1 MVSAR
6 RRAHGSSPWQRIRR
20 ALALVAPIPG
30 QPGSETKGA
39 PRRQGNYRRKVAAV
53 LAVGVIAVGAATARL
68 FIWPDRGMPA
78 RVSAIVMLNGPGD
91 RLDTALD
98 LAWQHRAPF
107 VVISR
112 GSRYWGHGSLCAPR
126 IPRVKVICFDPNPA
140 HTRGEAEFVGRL
152 ARKYRW
158 QSVALVTTTPQ
169 DSRARLRVERC
180 FAGPVYV
187 MTAPLSLSAWPYQIA
202 YEWGAL
208 VKALIFEPSC

>member
-1 MVSAR
+1 V
-6 RRAHGSSPWQRIRR
+6 
-20 ALALVAPIPG
+20 
-30 QPGSETKGA
+30 
-39 PRRQGNYRRKVAAV
+39 AV
-53 LAVGVIAVGAATARL
+53 LALGVIVLGVATARL

-107 VVISR
+107 VVIAR
-112 GSRYWGHGSLCAPR
+112 GSSYWGHGGICAPR
-126 IPRVKVICFDPNPA
+126 IPRVTVICFNPDPA
-140 HTRGEAEFVGRL
+140 TTRGEAEFVGRL

-158 QSVALVTTTPQ
+158 QSVALVTITPQ
-169 DSRARLRVERC
+169 DSRGRLRVERC

-187 MTAPLSLSAWPYQIA
+187 MTAPLSLSAWPGQIA

-208 VKALIFEPSC
+208 IKALIFQRSC

>member
-1 MVSAR
+1 MVLLR
-6 RRAHGSSPWQRIRR
+6 RKITRGISRPSS
-20 ALALVAPIPG
+20 
-30 QPGSETKGA
+30 
-39 PRRQGNYRRKVAAV
+39 RQGKYRRKAVAV
-53 LAVGVIAVGAATARL
+53 LALGAIVLGVATARL

-78 RVSAIVMLNGPGD
+78 HVSAIVMLNGPGD

-112 GSRYWGHGSLCAPR
+112 GSSYWGHGSICAPR
-126 IPRVKVICFDPNPA
+126 IPRVTVICFNPDPAN
-140 HTRGEAEFVGRL
+140 TRGEAEFVGRL

-158 QSVALVTTTPQ
+158 QSVALVTITPQ

-208 VKALIFEPSC
+208 TKALIFQRSC

>member
-1 MVSAR
+1 MVLLR
-6 RRAHGSSPWQRIRR
+6 RIVTRGISRPSS
-20 ALALVAPIPG
+20 
-30 QPGSETKGA
+30 
-39 PRRQGNYRRKVAAV
+39 RQGKYRRKAVAV
-53 LAVGVIAVGAATARL
+53 LALGAIVLGVASARL

-78 RVSAIVMLNGPGD
+78 HVSAIVMLNGPGD

-112 GSRYWGHGSLCAPR
+112 GSSYWGHGSICAPR
-126 IPRVKVICFDPNPA
+126 IPRVTVICFNPDPA

-158 QSVALVTTTPQ
+158 QSVALVTITPQ

-202 YEWGAL
+202 YECGAL
-208 VKALIFEPSC
+208 TKALIFQRSC

>member
-1 MVSAR
+1 MVLLR
-6 RRAHGSSPWQRIRR
+6 RKVTRGISRPSS
-20 ALALVAPIPG
+20 
-30 QPGSETKGA
+30 
-39 PRRQGNYRRKVAAV
+39 RQGKYRRKAVAV
-53 LAVGVIAVGAATARL
+53 LALGVIVLGVATARL

-78 RVSAIVMLNGPGD
+78 HVSAIVMLNGPGD

-112 GSRYWGHGSLCAPR
+112 GSSYWGHGSICAPR
-126 IPRVKVICFDPNPA
+126 IPRVTVICFNPDPA

-158 QSVALVTTTPQ
+158 QSVALVTITPQ

-208 VKALIFEPSC
+208 TKALIFQRSC

>member
-1 MVSAR
+1 MVLLR
-6 RRAHGSSPWQRIRR
+6 RKITRGISRPLS
-20 ALALVAPIPG
+20 
-30 QPGSETKGA
+30 
-39 PRRQGNYRRKVAAV
+39 RQGKSRRKAVAV
-53 LAVGVIAVGAATARL
+53 LALGVIVLGVASARL

-78 RVSAIVMLNGPGD
+78 HVSAIVMLNGRGD

-112 GSRYWGHGSLCAPR
+112 GSSYWGHGSICAPR
-126 IPRVKVICFDPNPA
+126 IPRVTVICFKPDPA

-158 QSVALVTTTPQ
+158 QSVALVTITPQ

-208 VKALIFEPSC
+208 VKALIFQRSC